1 MNSETENN
9 KNILQGVQPL
19 TNYEISTFSSQMSM
33 MLSAGITAGEALR
46 LIEQDSATDEA
57 AELVNVIYTTLEKG
71 NSLHHSMEASGVFPK
86 YMLDMVHIG
95 EETGKLDTVFSSLAD
110 YYDRNESIN
119 SGIRQAVTY
128 PFIMIAMMLCV
139 IIILVAKVLPVF
151 KNVYEQL
158 GTTMTGVS
166 ATILNAGGALGSYSI
181 IFISIFCFFVL
192 GYVYVNESPKAKEF
206 MRDLGAKFFLT
217 RNLFDKIAAGHFAS
231 GMALAISSGFPTDEA
246 MRMVEELISNKQYKK
261 KISYCKALVDEGTP
275 FADAAV
281 KSNVFSGSYGRII
294 ATGYKSGMLDTVMN
308 RVAVQYEEEIDR
320 EIGRFLSII
329 EPTLVAV
336 LSLIVGLILLSV
348 MLPLMN
354 IISQI
359 G

>member
-1 MNSETENN
+1 MSNKQANN
-9 KNILQGVQPL
+9 TPQPL
-19 TNYEISTFSSQMSM
+19 NNFEISTFSSQMSM
-33 MLSAGITAGEALR
+33 MLSAGITVSEALR
-46 LIEQDSATDEA
+46 LVEQDAQTDEGK
-57 AELVNVIYTTLEKG
+57 ELVSVIYNSVEKG
-71 NSLHHSMEASGVFPK
+71 STLSQAMEESGVFPR
-86 YMLDMVHIG
+86 YMLDMVHLG
-95 EETGKLDTVFSSLAD
+95 QETGKLDSVFSSLAD

-139 IIILVAKVLPVF
+139 IIVLVSKVLPVF
-151 KNVYEQL
+151 SDVYEQL

-166 ATILNAGGALGSYSI
+166 ATILNAGGALGAYSV
-181 IFISIFCFFVL
+181 IFISIFCLFVL

-206 MRDLGAKFFLT
+206 VSDLGAKFFLT

-231 GMALAISSGFPTDEA
+231 GMALAISSGFPTTDA
-246 MRMVEELISNKQYKK
+246 INMVEQLINNKEYRK
-261 KISYCKALVDEGTP
+261 KITLCKALVGEGTS

-281 KSNVFSGSYGRII
+281 KSNVFSGTYGRII
-294 ATGYKSGMLDTVMN
+294 ASGYKSGMLDQVMN
-308 RVAVQYEEEIDR
+308 KVAAKYEEEIDH
-320 EIGRFLSII
+320 EIGKFLSVI

-336 LSLIVGLILLSV
+336 LSLVVGLILLSV
-348 MLPLMN
+348 MLPLMS